1 LTTEEQILQ
10 AATKVFTEKGFAA
23 ARMDEIAKE
32 AGINRALLHYYFR
45 SKEKMFEIIFEDKFR
60 SFFAGIYGILS
71 SDLPILEKIA
81 AVVDH
86 ELQTLVK
93 HPEIPIFILNEI
105 NVNPERMIRR
115 IHREDASIPE
125 AVKMLDAQIQK
136 EFEQG
141 IIKRIGGFSLVIEI
155 MSLCIYPFV
164 AKNLIMGVTG
174 MDREA
179 FLQFALSRKQ
189 EIIGILQNGIKL

>member
-1 LTTEEQILQ
+1 MTTEEQILQ
-10 AATKVFTEKGFAA
+10 AATKIFTEKGFAA

-45 SKEKMFEIIFEDKFR
+45 SKDKMFEIIFEEKFR
-60 SFFAGIYGILS
+60 NFFAGIYGILS
-71 SDLPILEKIA
+71 SEMPILEKIA
-81 AVVDH
+81 AVVEH
-86 ELQTLVK
+86 ELQMLVQ

-105 NVNPERMIRR
+105 NVNPERMISRVN
-115 IHREDASIPE
+115 REDASIPE

-141 IIKRIGGFSLVIEI
+141 LIKKIGGFSLVLEI

-164 AKNLIMGVTG
+164 AKNLIMGVMG

-179 FLQFALSRKQ
+179 FLQFVLNRKQ